1 MRRRPWR
8 RRQEPRRQRAKPAPR
23 PVAPRLSRAPR
34 TAPAVRPERRRPSR
48 VHRPAQARPRPRSAT
63 LRRKRRGQAHS
74 PAGAVATSARRPA
87 LGSAR
92 SHRHPE
98 PSSCLS
104 PPLLDN
110 SKSAR
115 RSRSVKAIVTSFRVL
130 RLRLGNDVRQPSRRK
145 DWFTAPATR
154 RFDSSLIHAA
164 GVSCPAQEDGAGKVM
179 TLQSETAG
187 FGPRPRWR
195 RFHQGA
201 LALAVAAPLAGS
213 ALLVAAALAPASAQ
227 TRMVEIGENKVGGV
241 RVTQGKSQTLQTTL
255 GFVDLVVGDPEIA
268 DVMPLTDRTLYVLGK
283 KLGTTNVSVY
293 DAAKSLVG
301 VIEVEVSYNTPRLA
315 SDVEERLPGERT
327 RVSSANGRT
336 VLSGTMNDSVSAAR
350 AVALAKQYGPEV
362 LNDLKVRGSQQVMLE
377 VRFVEVS
384 RNAGKDVGVSWQA
397 VGKNFGPTR
406 GLAPEAAPR
415 PSAPSRPRPVE
426 RRAGGRPVQ
435 ALEDGARAPSR
446 RAEPRRDV
454 GREGEL
460 PRRRRVPD
468 PGGRQLPAD
477 HRRVQ
482 EVRRRPDFPADG
494 PRQRRDQPQDRARG
508 EPASTRRTRS
518 APASSRSRRS
528 RCAGRRR

>member
-1 MRRRPWR
+1 M
-8 RRQEPRRQRAKPAPR
+8 
-23 PVAPRLSRAPR
+23 
-34 TAPAVRPERRRPSR
+34 
-48 VHRPAQARPRPRSAT
+48 
-63 LRRKRRGQAHS
+63 
-74 PAGAVATSARRPA
+74 
-87 LGSAR
+87 
-92 SHRHPE
+92 
-98 PSSCLS
+98 
-104 PPLLDN
+104 
-110 SKSAR
+110 
-115 RSRSVKAIVTSFRVL
+115 
-130 RLRLGNDVRQPSRRK
+130 
-145 DWFTAPATR
+145 TR
-154 RFDSSLIHAA
+154 
-164 GVSCPAQEDGAGKVM
+164 
-179 TLQSETAG
+179 QSETAG

-268 DVMPLTDRTLYVLGK
+268 DVMPLTDRTMYVLGK

-384 RNAGKDVGVSWQA
+384 RNAGKELGVNWEV
-397 VGKNFGPTR
+397 VGKNGAARTGIAPGARATLASGDAPFG
-406 GLAPEAAPR
+406 AAIGR
-415 PSAPSRPRPVE
+415 SSASGVQ
-426 RRAGGRPVQ
+426 ADVLIQ
-435 ALEDGARAPSR
+435 ALEERGLVRKL
-446 RAEPRRDV
+446 AEPNLV
-454 GREGEL
+454 AMSGEKASFL
-460 PRRRRVPD
+460 A
-468 PGGRQLPAD
+468 GGEFPIPVAGNVPAD

-482 EVRRRPDFPADG
+482 EVRRRPDLPAD
-494 PRQRRDQPQDRARG
+494 RARERRHQPQDRARG
-508 EPASTRRTRS
+508 EPDRHDELGPHRRRLDPGDHGAPGDRPWSSCATARASRS
-518 APASSRSRRS
+518 PGSSRASPATPSSSCPGSATCRSSARCSARPPSRRRRPTS
-528 RCAGRRR
+528 RSS